1 MLGMSSTSIAPLSD
15 LLELII
21 DYRGKT
27 PKKLGSSWKK
37 NGIRA
42 LSALNVKTSGLDNLD
57 AIKYGDEELYKK
69 WMKQDVKNGDI
80 LLTSEAPAGQVMYWD
95 SDEKIILS
103 QRLFALR
110 TNAKIDPKYLK
121 YYLQSPTGEKAIMNK
136 ISGSTVTGISAKMFK
151 YIDVIYP
158 SKDEQVAIG
167 NLLYLLDKKIELNNQ
182 ANDKLKDLLS
192 SIYDY
197 WFVQFEFPDNNKKP
211 YKSSGGKMKFDQAL
225 KREIPES
232 WDSKTVGSLLQL
244 QKGLSYTSEEIA
256 DNHGVPMINLG
267 SIDKDRNYRDEKI
280 KYYSGK
286 IPANKHL
293 QPGDMLLACTDL
305 TSEGVIIGCPIFV
318 PGHHDKFT
326 FSMDLSKINI
336 ISDDVNPSYIFMT
349 LRTNWY
355 HKYIKKFAS
364 GTNVRHLDVS
374 GVTRYQIELPPI
386 SLQNEFQEIM
396 EPIQKRIGDT
406 IAENQKLTEL
416 RDWLLPM
423 LITGQVKVGV

>member
-1 MLGMSSTSIAPLSD
+1 MSDTSIAPLSD
-15 LLELII
+15 LLDLII

-27 PKKLGSSWKK
+27 PAKLGSSWKK
-37 NGIRA
+37 TGIRA
-42 LSALNVKTSGLDNLD
+42 LSALNVKTNGLDNLD
-57 AIKYGDEELYKK
+57 AIKYGDDELYKK
-69 WMKQDVKNGDI
+69 WMKQDIKNGDI

-110 TNAKIDPKYLK
+110 VNEKVDAKYLK
-121 YYLQSPTGEKAIMNK
+121 YYLQSPIGEKAVQNK
-136 ISGSTVTGISAKMFK
+136 ISGSTVTGISAKMFN

-167 NLLYLLDKKIELNNQ
+167 NLLYMLDKKIQLNNMI
-182 ANDKLKDLLS
+182 NNKLKGMLS
-192 SIYDY
+192 AIYDY
-197 WFVQFEFPDNNKKP
+197 WFVQFDFPDSNNKP
-211 YKSSGGKMKFDQAL
+211 YKSSGGEMKFDNNLQ
-225 KREIPES
+225 RDIPED
-232 WDSKTVGSLLQL
+232 WDSRSVGSLIQL
-244 QKGLSYTSEEIA
+244 QKGISYTSEEIV
-256 DNHGVPMINLG
+256 DNSGVPMINLG

-280 KYYSGK
+280 KYFSGK
-286 IPANKHL
+286 IPSNKYL

-305 TSEGVIIGCPIFV
+305 TSDGLIIGCPIFV
-318 PGHHDKFT
+318 PGHHDEFT

-336 ISDDVNPSYIFMT
+336 ISSDINSSYIYMA
-349 LRTNWY
+349 LRTDWY

-386 SLQNEFQEIM
+386 SLQTKFQEIT

-406 IAENQKLTEL
+406 IAENQKLIDL

-423 LITGQVKVGV
+423 LITGQAKIKS